1 MLLPLLFLSLT
12 LGAPMTVAVPPSTSV
27 SHAFNYVVTIIME
40 NTDLSQIIGSSQA
53 PFMNQLASSWSLA
66 TGYSAV
72 SHASLPDYLALISGQ
87 DFASWITSDCS
98 PGPGCSAGNATKVV
112 DGLDASGLT
121 WKAYLGDYPS

>member
-12 LGAPMTVAVPPSTSV
+12 IGAPMTVALPPSASV

-53 PFMNQLASSWSLA
+53 PFMNQLASSWYLA

-72 SHASLPDYLALISGQ
+72 NHPSLPNYLALISGQ
-87 DFASWITSDCS
+87 QFASWSKSDCS
-98 PGPGCSAGNATKVV
+98 PRPDCNAGSTTHI
-112 DGLDASGLT
+112 LDRLKSSGHMCH
-121 WKAYLGDYPS
+121 